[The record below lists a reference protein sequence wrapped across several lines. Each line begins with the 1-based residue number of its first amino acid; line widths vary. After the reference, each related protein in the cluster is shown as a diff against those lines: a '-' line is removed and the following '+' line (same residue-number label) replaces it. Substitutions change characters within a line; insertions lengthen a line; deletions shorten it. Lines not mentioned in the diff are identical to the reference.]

1 METTIKSFD
10 AVAESRKGKEAV
22 ARETAGMTRE
32 QLLAFFDRDAVRQRF
47 QQALKRASKQQDERI
62 PSSS

>member
-10 AVAESRKGKEAV
+10 AVAESRKWKEAV

-32 QLLAFFDRDAVRQRF
+32 QILAYFNREKTLERMRQARE
-47 QQALKRASKQQDERI
+47 RAAASQ